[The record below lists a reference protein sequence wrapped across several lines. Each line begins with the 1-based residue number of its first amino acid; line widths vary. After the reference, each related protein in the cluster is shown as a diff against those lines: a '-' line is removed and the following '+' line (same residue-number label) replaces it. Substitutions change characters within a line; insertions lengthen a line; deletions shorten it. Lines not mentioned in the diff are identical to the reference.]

1 MRGEVVAGREAEP
14 RIAPIIR
21 EMQSNTQVANSRP
34 SGAHRVLSPS
44 GEVLSSPLSSPL
56 LRQTHPLSLPR
67 HFSCPFIRETVRTVC
82 GRHTR
87 RNMVT

>member
-1 MRGEVVAGREAEP
+1 MRGEVVAGRETEP

-44 GEVLSSPLSSPL
+44 GEGSHPLFHLRCFADSSSPSPPA
-56 LRQTHPLSLPR
+56 TSLAPS
-67 HFSCPFIRETVRTVC
+67 FAKPYVQCAVGIPD
-82 GRHTR
+82 
-87 RNMVT
+87 VTW

>member
-1 MRGEVVAGREAEP
+1 MRGEVVAGRETEP

-44 GEVLSSPLSSPL
+44 GEGSHPLFHLRCFPNSSSPSSPPL
-56 LRQTHPLSLPR
+56 LLPLHSR
-67 HFSCPFIRETVRTVC
+67 NRTYSVRSAYPT
-82 GRHTR
+82 
-87 RNMVT
+87 